1 MLQIGAIFCSC
12 AGQITEKIDFE
23 KLQNLISNKVAWIKK
38 FELACSEKTQEEIIN
53 FLTLKK
59 PEGLIIL
66 ACSPKNKES
75 VFQNIGEKA
84 EINPYMINIV
94 NIREQVAWVTKD
106 RDKALKKAFILFS
119 GALERLRKQKPLFEI
134 KIPICNDIMIVG
146 GGIAGIIAANSLSK
160 AGKKVY
166 LIEKEC
172 SLGGKIVKYEK
183 LFPDLACGPCIVHP
197 MIEEILNSNIELR
210 LNSEIE
216 ELKGFYGAVFAKIL
230 SKPMYV
236 NPKKCI
242 GCSECEQICPVKAI
256 KVEPMKLPVVARINP
271 ENCLHLKGQDCD
283 LCIKACPVPE
293 AINFDESEKKES
305 LKVGAVLWAT
315 GFELMDCKIL
325 PEFGYRRFKD
335 IYTSLEFEEILNVE
349 GPTSGEIITSS
360 GKIPERIAIVHCVGS
375 LDENYYPYC
384 SKICCQYAFKFN
396 RVIRQRFP
404 QTEIV
409 HFVKEIVLPGKN
421 AYRLYSQTAKD
432 PLTKIFRYKTLK
444 ELKITKKNSLNVYYK
459 KNKKIPCDIVV
470 LCPAVISDK
479 KIEEMQGLFLTGSV
493 KEPMTINETINDAM
507 AQVGNLLCL
516 FKKAE
521 IIKQPFIAKIDY
533 NKCSRCG
540 ICLSQCP
547 YKAIEIEMG
556 EVKMIKILCEGC
568 GTCVAS
574 CPSKAI
580 EIDGYSNEAIL
591 SEIYG
596 ILNAIK
602 EELDNGS
609 TFA

>member
-23 KLQNLISNKVAWIKK
+23 KLQNLIRNKVAWIEK
-38 FELACSEKTQEEIIN
+38 FELACAEKTHQKIIN
-53 FLTLKK
+53 FLSLKK

-75 VFQNIGEKA
+75 VFQKLGEKA
-84 EINPYMINIV
+84 GINPYMINIV
-94 NIREQVAWVTKD
+94 NIREQVAWVIKD

-119 GALERLRKQKPLFEI
+119 GALERLKKQKPLFEI

-146 GGIAGIIAANSLSK
+146 GGIAGIVAANSLSK

-166 LIEKEC
+166 LIEQEC

-183 LFPDLACGPCIVHP
+183 LFPDLTCGPCMIHP
-197 MIEEILNSNIELR
+197 MIEEVLNSNIELR
-210 LNSEIE
+210 LNSKVE
-216 ELKGFYGAVFAKIL
+216 ELKGFYGAIFAKIL

-256 KVEPMKLPVVARINP
+256 KVEPMKLPVGARINS
-271 ENCLHLKGQDCD
+271 EKCLYLQGQDCD
-283 LCIKACPVPE
+283 LCIKECPVPE

-315 GFELMDCKIL
+315 GLELMDCKVL
-325 PEFGYRRFKD
+325 PEFGYGRFKD
-335 IYTSLEFEEILNVE
+335 VYDSLEFEEILNIE

-360 GKIPERIAIVHCVGS
+360 GKIPEKIAIVHCVGS

-396 RVIRQRFP
+396 RVLRQRLP
-404 QTEIV
+404 ETEIV

-421 AYRLYSQTAKD
+421 AYRLYSQALKD
-432 PLTKIFRYKTLK
+432 PLTKILRYNDLK
-444 ELKITKKNSLNVYYK
+444 ELKITKEDLLNVYF
-459 KNKKIPCDIVV
+459 KNDKIPCDIVV
-470 LCPAVISDK
+470 LCPAIISDR
-479 KIEEMQGLFLTGSV
+479 KIEEISGLFLTGSI
-493 KEPMTINETINDAM
+493 KEPLTINETINDAM

-516 FKKAE
+516 FKEEK

-540 ICLSQCP
+540 ICIFQCP

-556 EVKMIKILCEGC
+556 EVKMMEILCEGC

-574 CPSKAI
+574 CPSNAI
-580 EIDGYSNEAIL
+580 GLNGYSDEEIL

-596 ILNAIK
+596 ILNATK
-602 EELDNGS
+602 EVDNGS
-609 TFA
+609 TVA